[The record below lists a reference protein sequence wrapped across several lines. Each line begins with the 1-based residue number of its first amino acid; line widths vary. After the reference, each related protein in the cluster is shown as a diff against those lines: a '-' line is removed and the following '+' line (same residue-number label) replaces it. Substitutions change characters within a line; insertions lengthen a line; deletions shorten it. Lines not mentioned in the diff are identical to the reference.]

1 MNSVEVA
8 LEVFM
13 RVARSELIRFCR
25 DVFIKLGVPD
35 QEASDSAE
43 VLVAADARGIASHGV
58 GRLWRY
64 VSGIRAGIMQVDCQP
79 RIIHE
84 TPLSV
89 VIDANGA
96 MGMGL
101 SKRTM
106 ERVIKKAE
114 TTGTAFASI
123 RDSNHFGIAGFYAEM
138 AAHHEMIGIC
148 MTNTAALGVPTFG
161 RSAMF
166 GTNPIAFSAPASEGR
181 LFTLDMATTCVTRG
195 KVEVY
200 DREGKALPPGWAVDT
215 EGRGTSDAHQLLDD
229 MLYQRGGGM
238 LPLGGEGE
246 LLGGH
251 KGYALAVLV
260 DILTAVTSGGLFGQ
274 AVRDSAATSARVCHF
289 FGAFRI
295 DLFRDPDEFKQD
307 LGRMLDQLVSTKP
320 AEGCE
325 RVYYAGMKEH
335 EAEMECSRIGIPLS
349 KSVFGQL
356 SGIADEL
363 SLPFP
368 PPFGDFS
375 C

>member
-1 MNSVEVA
+1 MKA
-8 LEVFM
+8 FM
-13 RVARSELIRFCR
+13 RVGRNELTRFCR
-25 DVFIKLGVPD
+25 DVFVKLGVPD

-43 VLVAADARGIASHGV
+43 ILVAADARGIASHGV

-79 RIIHE
+79 RIIQE
-84 TPLSV
+84 TPLSL

-106 ERVIKKAE
+106 GQVMAKAE
-114 TTGTAFASI
+114 NTGTAFASI

-138 AAHHEMIGIC
+138 AAKHDMIGIC

-166 GTNPIAFSAPASEGR
+166 GTNPIAFSVPASEGR

-195 KVEVY
+195 KVEVH
-200 DREGKALPPGWAVDT
+200 DREGKTLPAGWAVDT
-215 EGRGTSDAHQLLDD
+215 EGKGTSDAHRLLDD

-251 KGYALAVLV
+251 KGYGLAILV

-289 FGAFRI
+289 FGAVRI
-295 DLFRDPDEFKQD
+295 DLFRDPDEFKMD
-307 LGRMLDQLVSTKP
+307 MGRMLDQLVSTKP
-320 AEGCE
+320 AEGCD
-325 RVYYAGMKEH
+325 RVYYAGLKEH

-349 KSVFGQL
+349 ESVCRQL
-356 SGIADEL
+356 AGIADEL
-363 SLPFP
+363 ALAFP
-368 PPFGDFS
+368 SPFGDFS